1 MGETAVNARADALHE
16 RRDNKKEDS
25 RQGSMQHI
33 ADSSFYLDS
42 DNIEVDIVV
51 DPYELPEP
59 DTAELLLDSYFE
71 TVHPSF
77 PLVGSIL

>member
-1 MGETAVNARADALHE
+1 
-16 RRDNKKEDS
+16 
-25 RQGSMQHI
+25 MQHI
-33 ADSSFYLDS
+33 TDSSFYLDS

-59 DTAELLLDSYFE
+59 NTAERLLDFYFE

-77 PLVGSIL
+77 PLVGQVL